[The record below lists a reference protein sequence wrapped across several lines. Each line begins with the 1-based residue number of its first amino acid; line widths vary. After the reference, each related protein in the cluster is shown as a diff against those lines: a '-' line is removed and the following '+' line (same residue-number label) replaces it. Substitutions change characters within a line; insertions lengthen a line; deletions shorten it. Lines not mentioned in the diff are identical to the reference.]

1 MWLGSNLY
9 ISNKRID
16 VEGCQSSELQFV
28 DDRTNIQLI
37 STCDGREKR
46 MNKNTIVV
54 TYQGRKIKSAPN
66 PKQVTTEY

>member
-9 ISNKRID
+9 ISNKRRD
-16 VEGCQSSELQFV
+16 GEGCQSSELQSV

-37 STCDGREKR
+37 STWNGREKR

-66 PKQVTTEY
+66 PKQVTTE